1 MASLLG
7 TTPGIVIQ
15 ASETATQD
23 LLARCQ
29 RAADMAQ
36 LFPGRTRGIGDF
48 AASPAVRAARETQE
62 TAAFKAQLHADNAAR
77 VERLPQAVQR
87 MAYERGLGQEIA
99 LLECVAHV
107 WRASERMGGD
117 AVQIIAADVGR
128 ALQVDTKR
136 AESLLTEAT
145 SKGLL
150 RQTKTLLN
158 GGWYRHSL

>member
-1 MASLLG
+1 MSTLLG
-7 TTPGIVIQ
+7 TTPGAVIQ

-23 LLARCQ
+23 LLARRQ
-29 RAADMAQ
+29 RAADIAQ

-48 AASPAVRAARETQE
+48 AASPAVRAARAAQE
-62 TAAFKAQLHADNAAR
+62 AAASKAQFQADNAAR

-87 MAYERGLGQEIA
+87 MAYERGLGQEIT

-117 AVQIIAADVGR
+117 AVPIYAADVGR

-136 AESLLTEAT
+136 AETLLNEAT
-145 SKGLL
+145 GKGLL
-150 RQTKTLLN
+150 RKTKTLLN
-158 GGWYRHSL
+158 GGWFRHSL